1 MRCVNWKV
9 IAALVAIGVGLY
21 AVVPRIGA
29 GAVPLLVIAACPL
42 SMLVMMWAMGSMG
55 ASKTKDN
62 DDDSAGRGRR

>member
-55 ASKTKDN
+55 ASTTKDN